1 MSSLMRTGGAFVVL
15 CVGASVCLGQT
26 TQPAGEVI
34 PDAAATA
41 TTQPVNAVLATVN
54 GHEIRESDFEN
65 MFQQM
70 MSNRFRGQPVPEAQ
84 ITRMRD
90 QFRPRLLGTL
100 VEYQLLNEEAKQS
113 EVSVTDE
120 EVNSRLERE
129 VQDTILLRGV
139 TRDELNQQVQ
149 SQMGI
154 SLDEAMAERKVDPF
168 YRDMVLH
175 MKLLQQKYP
184 EETKVTDEEIQEAY
198 ESMKSRFEKP
208 EQVRA
213 SHILINTTE
222 LKTDEEKAEARAKL
236 AGILEKVKA
245 GEDFG
250 ALAEEHSDCPSGKRA
265 KGDLGFFPR
274 QGAMVEPFA
283 EAAFGLKVGDVS
295 DIVETNF
302 GYHIIKLTER
312 REAHTTTLEEAK
324 QALIDQTLSRK
335 VGQVREKLLTELKEK
350 GTINYAEGMEPP
362 APPKIVPTTQPVA
375 PPPSKVNAPP
385 IPEPEKPTAPAAA
398 PPAKPTE

>member
-1 MSSLMRTGGAFVVL
+1 M
-15 CVGASVCLGQT
+15 
-26 TQPAGEVI
+26 I
-34 PDAAATA
+34 PEAAATA
-41 TTQPVNAVLATVN
+41 TTQPVDAVLATVN
-54 GHEIRESDFEN
+54 GHEIRESDFET

-70 MSNRFRGQPVPEAQ
+70 MSNRFRGQPVPETQ

-100 VEYQLLNEEAKQS
+100 VEYQLLNEEAKRG
-113 EVSVTDE
+113 EVSITDE
-120 EVNSRLERE
+120 EVNTRLERE

-139 TRDELNQQVQ
+139 TREELDQQVQ

-154 SLDEAMAERKVDPF
+154 SLEEAMAERKVDPF

-184 EETKVTDEEIQEAY
+184 EETKVTDEEIQDAY
-198 ESMKSRFEKP
+198 ESMKPRFEKP
-208 EQVRA
+208 EEVRA
-213 SHILINTTE
+213 SHILINTTQ

-274 QGAMVEPFA
+274 QGPMVEPFA

-312 REAHTTTLEEAK
+312 RDAHTTTLEEAK
-324 QALIDQTLSRK
+324 QALFDQTLARK
-335 VGQVREKLLTELKEK
+335 VGQVREKLLAELKEK

-362 APPKIVPTTQPVA
+362 APPKIVPTAQPVA
-375 PPPSKVNAPP
+375 PPPSKVDAPP
-385 IPEPEKPTAPAAA
+385 TPEPEKPTAPAAE
-398 PPAKPTE
+398 PPAKPID